1 MCLHWHIVIDLHTY
15 VCMRL
20 HILYVHICTYACI
33 HVCTYVCTV
42 CTYVCALKCVH
53 VCYLRTY
60 VCVCV
65 CGVLATGGKKRGFAF
80 VQFTNV
86 FSAGQAMEALNSSEI
101 KGTPLLRTVAIA
113 RSNLSHSCTWKP
125 PSQCSDGHVW
135 GHPWSCALQCASQF
149 FLTLGCSVAYLV
161 CFIWHTHA

>member
-1 MCLHWHIVIDLHTY
+1 
-15 VCMRL
+15 MRL

-86 FSAGQAMEALNSSEI
+86 FSAGQAMEALNGSEI

-113 RSNLSHSCTWKP
+113 KLNLSHSRT
-125 PSQCSDGHVW
+125 
-135 GHPWSCALQCASQF
+135 
-149 FLTLGCSVAYLV
+149 
-161 CFIWHTHA
+161 